1 MSTPVA
7 KTIRLSISATMLG
20 LSQVQLG
27 AEEVFTDAQWNQT
40 AAVAPRAQPTGEV
53 VGKSL
58 LSIGLSLAFV
68 LALAVFLGW
77 LVKRLGVKRLVQAKG
92 SHLSV
97 VDTVSLGFK
106 RQASLVRLGNQV
118 VLVGVGEHEV
128 THLGTFPAAVL
139 DQEQSAAVAVAATE
153 VGTPTSP
160 PAPAEPPD
168 PAFRALRSGERGAG
182 SGEPDA
188 TFHNLLNSVLKR

>member
-1 MSTPVA
+1 MRTPVA
-7 KTIRLSISATMLG
+7 KTIRLSISATTLLLG
-20 LSQVQLG
+20 QVQLG
-27 AEEVFTDAQWNQT
+27 AEEVFTDAQWNQ
-40 AAVAPRAQPTGEV
+40 AATVAPRAQPTAEI

-77 LVKRLGVKRLVQAKG
+77 LVKRLGVKRLVQPKG
-92 SHLSV
+92 RHLSV
-97 VDTVSLGFK
+97 VDTVTLGFK

-139 DQEQSAAVAVAATE
+139 DQEQPAAVAVASAE
-153 VGTPTSP
+153 VGAPASP
-160 PAPAEPPD
+160 PAPVEPQD
-168 PAFRALRSGERGAG
+168 PAFR
-182 SGEPDA
+182 
-188 TFHNLLNSVLKR
+188 NLLSTVLKR

>member
-1 MSTPVA
+1 MRTPVA
-7 KTIRLSISATMLG
+7 KTIRLSISATTLLLG
-20 LSQVQLG
+20 QVQLG
-27 AEEVFTDAQWNQT
+27 AAEVFTDAQWNQA
-40 AAVAPRAQPTGEV
+40 AAVAPRAQPTSEV

-92 SHLSV
+92 RHLRV

-118 VLVGVGEHEV
+118 VLIGVGEHEV
-128 THLGTFPAAVL
+128 THLGTFPAAML
-139 DQEQSAAVAVAATE
+139 DQEESDVPAV
-153 VGTPTSP
+153 
-160 PAPAEPPD
+160 APAEVSAPANPPATAEPQD
-168 PAFRALRSGERGAG
+168 PAFR
-182 SGEPDA
+182 
-188 TFHNLLNSVLKR
+188 NLLSTVLKR